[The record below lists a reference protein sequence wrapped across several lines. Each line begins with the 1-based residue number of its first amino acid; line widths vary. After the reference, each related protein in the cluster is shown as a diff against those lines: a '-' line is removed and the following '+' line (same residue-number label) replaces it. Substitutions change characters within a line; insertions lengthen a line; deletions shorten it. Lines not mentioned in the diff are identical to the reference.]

1 VPVADI
7 RDQAVFSQLLD
18 AVNRLTRVREER
30 VTASLTRIP
39 ETIWL
44 LLNFMSAVLLIG
56 FLLLFLLSHS
66 NFAIFVGTIIIAVIA
81 FSIGLLLSI
90 IKDMDNPFVGVW
102 NVSPQPF
109 RVLLDKMH

>member
-1 VPVADI
+1 LALAQFHVSGVID
-7 RDQAVFSQLLD
+7 
-18 AVNRLTRVREER
+18 
-30 VTASLTRIP
+30 
-39 ETIWL
+39 WL
-44 LLNFMSAVLLIG
+44 
-56 FLLLFLLSHS
+56 LLLFLLSHS

-109 RVLLDKMH
+109 RVLLDKVH